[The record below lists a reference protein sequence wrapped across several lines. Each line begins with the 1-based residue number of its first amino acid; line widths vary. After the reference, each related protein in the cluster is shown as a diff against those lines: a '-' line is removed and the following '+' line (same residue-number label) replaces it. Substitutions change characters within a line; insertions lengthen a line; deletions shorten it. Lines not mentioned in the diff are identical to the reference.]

1 LSLRSRLLI
10 GLAVLVAIGLGIA
23 AVVTYAEQRTFLRGR
38 VDQQADAALGPLAF
52 RLHIR
57 GSLAPAGP
65 PAALPKAAVPTTAPA
80 TFEPP
85 GTYVELLDAQRHVLQ
100 VMPFDY
106 GQTPASPPALPAR
119 FPVAPSRSRTVHLF
133 TVDSKAGS
141 SLHYRVGA
149 LAVGNGRI
157 LVVAVPL
164 REVEQTL
171 HQLIVVESIVGA
183 SVILALVVL
192 GWIVIR
198 LGLRPLERIGRVA
211 DEIAHGNLSRRVS
224 PDNPRTEVGRL
235 GSSLNAM
242 LAQIEQAFADRR
254 ESEDR
259 LRRFLSD
266 ASHELRTP
274 LSAIRGYAEVF
285 RLGAASDPVALER
298 SMARIESE
306 AARMGV
312 LVEDLLLLARLD
324 EMPEMRLS
332 PVDLRELAGNAAE
345 DTLAVAP
352 TRQVRLSG
360 EGAVMVLADRAQLR
374 QVLANLTRNAV
385 IHTPAD
391 SPIELS
397 VGREG
402 AAAVL
407 EVRDHGPGLPEESGD
422 QVFDRFWRSEGGR
435 SRGRGG
441 AGLGLAIVKAVVEAH
456 HGEVH
461 AHNHR
466 DGGAVFR
473 VTLPILGEAPARTG
487 VGLPVDA
494 PARAVAADA
503 PDV

>member
-1 LSLRSRLLI
+1 LSLRARLLI
-10 GLAVLVAIGLGIA
+10 GLVVLVAIGLGVA
-23 AVVTYAEQRTFLRGR
+23 AVVTYAEQRKFLLHRL
-38 VDQQADAALGPLAF
+38 DQQADAALGPVAF
-52 RLHIR
+52 RLHNR
-57 GSLAPAGP
+57 GTLAPVSP
-65 PAALPKAAVPTTAPA
+65 PAPLPKNGLPSTALT

-100 VMPFDY
+100 VVPFDY
-106 GQTPASPPALPAR
+106 GQTAASPPALPTQ
-119 FPVAPSRSRTVHLF
+119 FPVALSRSRQVHLF
-133 TVDSKAGS
+133 TVNSKAGS
-141 SLHYRVGA
+141 SLRYRAGG

-157 LVVAVPL
+157 LVVAVPM

-171 HQLIVVESIVGA
+171 HQLIVVESIVGG

-242 LAQIEQAFADRR
+242 LVQIEQAFADRR

-274 LSAIRGYAEVF
+274 LSSIRGYAELF
-285 RLGAASDPVALER
+285 RLGAASDPAALER
-298 SMARIESE
+298 AMARIESE

-312 LVEDLLLLARLD
+312 LVEDLLMLARLD
-324 EMPEMRLS
+324 EMPEIRLS
-332 PVDLRELAGNAAE
+332 PVDLRELAEHAAE
-345 DTLAVAP
+345 DARAVAP
-352 TRQVRLSG
+352 TRQIRLSG
-360 EGAVMVLADRAQLR
+360 DGPLMVLADREQLR

-385 IHTPAD
+385 IHTPTD
-391 SPIELS
+391 SPIELR
-397 VGREG
+397 VARERDE
-402 AAAVL
+402 ALL
-407 EVRDHGPGLPEESGD
+407 EVRDHGPGLPDDAGD
-422 QVFDRFWRSEGGR
+422 QVFDRFWRNDSGR

-456 HGEVH
+456 HGEVR
-461 AHNHR
+461 AGNAP

-473 VTLPILGEAPARTG
+473 VTLPILQAARHAEMPEEPA
-487 VGLPVDA
+487 A
-494 PARAVAADA
+494 WA
-503 PDV
+503 

>member
-1 LSLRSRLLI
+1 MSLRSRLLI
-10 GLAVLVAIGLGIA
+10 GLAVLVAIGLGVA
-23 AVVTYAEQRTFLRGR
+23 AIVTYAEQRTFLLHR

-52 RLHIR
+52 RLHVR
-57 GSLAPAGP
+57 GSLAAATP
-65 PAALPKAAVPTTAPA
+65 PARVPKNSLPNTAPA

-85 GTYVELLDAQRHVLQ
+85 GTYVELLDAQRRVIQ

-106 GQTPASPPALPAR
+106 GQTAASPPALPAQ
-119 FPVAPSRSRTVHLF
+119 FPVAASRTGTVHLF
-133 TVDSKAGS
+133 TVNSKAGS
-141 SLHYRVGA
+141 SLRYRVGA
-149 LAVGNGRI
+149 LGVGSGRT

-183 SVILALVVL
+183 GVILALVVL

-198 LGLRPLERIGRVA
+198 VGLRPLERIGRVA
-211 DEIAHGNLSRRVS
+211 DEIAHGDLSRRVS

-242 LAQIEQAFADRR
+242 LVQIEQAFADRR

-274 LSAIRGYAEVF
+274 LSAIRGYAELF
-285 RLGAASDPVALER
+285 RLGAASDPAALAR
-298 SMARIESE
+298 AMSRIESE

-324 EMPEMRLS
+324 EMPEMHLS
-332 PVDLRELAGNAAE
+332 PVDLRELAEHAAE
-345 DTLAVAP
+345 DTRAVAP

-360 EGAVMVLADRAQLR
+360 EGPVMVLADREQLR

-397 VGREG
+397 VGRERDT
-402 AAAVL
+402 AVL
-407 EVRDHGPGLPEESGD
+407 EVRDHGPGLPDEAGD
-422 QVFDRFWRSEGGR
+422 RVFDRFWRNEGGR

-441 AGLGLAIVKAVVEAH
+441 AGLGLSIVKAVVEAH

-461 AHNHR
+461 AGNH
-466 DGGAVFR
+466 DEGGAVFR
-473 VTLPILGEAPARTG
+473 VTLPILEAMPSE
-487 VGLPVDA
+487 
-494 PARAVAADA
+494 
-503 PDV
+503 

>member
-1 LSLRSRLLI
+1 VSLRARLLV
-10 GLAVLVAIGLGIA
+10 GLSVLVAIGLGVA
-23 AVVTYAEQRTFLRGR
+23 AVVTYAEQRTFLLHR
-38 VDQQADAALGPLAF
+38 VDQQADAALGPVAF
-52 RLHIR
+52 RLHTR
-57 GSLAPAGP
+57 GTLAPAP
-65 PAALPKAAVPTTAPA
+65 PVAPSSSSSPNAAPT

-85 GTYVELLDAQRHVLQ
+85 GTYVELLDAQRRVLQ

-106 GQTPASPPALPAR
+106 GQTAASPPALPAH
-119 FPVAPSRSRTVHLF
+119 FPVASSRSRPVALF

-141 SLHYRVGA
+141 SLRYRTGA
-149 LAVGNGRI
+149 LAADNGRI

-164 REVEQTL
+164 REVDQTL
-171 HQLIVVESIVGA
+171 HQLVVVESIVGA

-224 PDNPRTEVGRL
+224 PDDPRTEVGRL

-274 LSAIRGYAEVF
+274 LAAIRGYAEVF
-285 RLGAASDPVALER
+285 RLGAASDPAALER
-298 SMARIESE
+298 AMARIESE
-306 AARMGV
+306 SARMGV
-312 LVEDLLLLARLD
+312 LVEDLLMLARLD
-324 EMPEMRLS
+324 EMPEIRLGA
-332 PVDLRELAGNAAE
+332 VDLRELAEHAAE
-345 DTLAVAP
+345 DTRAVAP
-352 TRQVRLSG
+352 TREVRVSG
-360 EGAVMVLADRAQLR
+360 DGPLMVLADREQLR
-374 QVLANLTRNAV
+374 QVLTNLTRNAV
-385 IHTPAD
+385 SHTPTD

-397 VGREG
+397 LGREHDE
-402 AAAVL
+402 AVL
-407 EVRDHGPGLPEESGD
+407 EVRDHGPGLPDDAGD
-422 QVFDRFWRSEGGR
+422 HVFDRFWRNESGR

-456 HGEVH
+456 DGDVH
-461 AHNHR
+461 ARNHD

-473 VTLPILGEAPARTG
+473 VTLPIMPGAGDAGDAGDAGIAEGPAT
-487 VGLPVDA
+487 
-494 PARAVAADA
+494 RA
-503 PDV
+503 